1 MGFHEEVICNIR
13 HNRSGRLTVQPSASG
28 YYGLYNHPSYVA
40 QFTTP
45 KGVMYEYSV
54 ECFTAP
60 LNSMRAPMIN
70 GGKIMLKKNQQ
81 FDSISL
87 QLRHRRLH
95 LLRSTFQRRLEGKK
109 HSSSQQRTIIQIVSA
124 TSITDDVLSV
134 DYSVVL
140 PDHIDAEDSSSHLS
154 GNTAFTSSF
163 GNISRGNGVRR
174 RKDSFIQKFGILL
187 FVVVSAKARLL
198 YYHAGVAFVL
208 SMIPFGSML

>member
-13 HNRSGRLTVQPSASG
+13 HNRSGRLTVQPITSG
-28 YYGLYNHPSYVA
+28 CYGIYNHPSYVA

-54 ECFTAP
+54 EWFTAP
-60 LNSMRAPMIN
+60 LNSMRAAMIN
-70 GGKIMLKKNQQ
+70 SGKTIFKRNQQ

-109 HSSSQQRTIIQIVSA
+109 HSPRQQRTIIQIVSA
-124 TSITDDVLSV
+124 NSITDDLLLV

-140 PDHIDAEDSSSHLS
+140 PDHINTEVSSSCLS

-163 GNISRGNGVRR
+163 GGISKGNGVRR
-174 RKDSFIQKFGILL
+174 RKDSFIQKFGILV
-187 FVVVSAKARLL
+187 FVVVSAKASLL
-198 YYHAGVAFVL
+198 DYHAGAALVL
-208 SMIPFGSML
+208 SMILIDSIL